1 MSIEK
6 QVDLTLRDEEFLVG
20 GLLVKPSAIYEACEV
35 VTARDFF
42 SDGFG
47 KVFSAIHV
55 LSSMGVPLELSNICQ
70 ELHRVGAVDAM
81 GGPAKLAEMLRTAV
95 PAHVRYYAEEV
106 AKWSRRRKL
115 AAMVEEFAEEI
126 RTDVSFDPDRIAEEM
141 SSAALIV
148 GDMGGDSQKDC
159 EQIVFAKIEKL
170 EGLRKSGR
178 SPVLKTGINAFD
190 SMMMGGMPNGYIT
203 IGARPSIG
211 KSALG
216 MEIALRVAQVEK
228 VPTLFVSVEM
238 SLDDCGSRLALRDT
252 SATMQ
257 DLNYLSFSD
266 HQLTEMMGTLY
277 GFKGVPCEVWHCPGA
292 SVAKIESR
300 IRTDMAKR
308 GTKLVVIDYIQLV
321 KAQKGIADRRLQVSY
336 VSNEIARMSKAY
348 DISIVSLAQVGRT
361 AEGQLPTLADLKETG
376 SIEEDSDVVLFLHRE
391 DRGSESMTCQV
402 GKFRNGRIAACDLKM
417 VRGKVVGM
425 EERTGNFDDFG
436 GQQ

>member
-42 SDGFG
+42 SDGFC

-70 ELHRVGAVDAM
+70 ELHKVGAVDAI

-115 AAMVEEFAEEI
+115 AAMIEDFAEEI
-126 RTDVSFDPDRIAEEM
+126 RTDVSFDPDRIADEM

-148 GDMGGDSQKDC
+148 GDMGGDSQMDC
-159 EQIVFAKIEKL
+159 EKIVFAKIEKL
-170 EGLRKSGR
+170 EALRKSGR

-190 SMMMGGMPNGYIT
+190 SMMMGGVPSGYIT

-292 SVAKIESR
+292 SIAKIESR

-321 KAQKGIADRRLQVSY
+321 KAQKGITDRRLQVSY

>member
-1 MSIEK
+1 MTIEK
-6 QVDLTLRDEEFLVG
+6 QIDLTLRDEEFLVG
-20 GLLVKPSAIYEACEV
+20 GLLVKPASIYEACEV

-70 ELHRVGAVDAM
+70 ELHKVKAVDSI
-81 GGPAKLAEMLRTAV
+81 GGPAKFAEMLRTAV
-95 PAHVRYYAEEV
+95 PGHVRYYAEEV

-115 AAMVEEFAEEI
+115 AALIDDFANEI
-126 RTDVSFDPDRIAEEM
+126 RTDVTFDPDRIADEM

-148 GDMGGDSQKDC
+148 GDMGSDAQKDC

-170 EGLRKSGR
+170 EALRKAGK
-178 SPVLKTGINAFD
+178 SPVLKTGVNAFD

-216 MEIALRVAQVEK
+216 MEIALRVSQVEK

-266 HQLTEMMGTLY
+266 HQLSEMLGTLY

-292 SVAKIESR
+292 SIAKIESR

-321 KAQKGIADRRLQVSY
+321 KSQKGITDRRLQVSH

-361 AEGQLPTLADLKETG
+361 AEGQMPTLADLKETG

-425 EERTGNFDDFG
+425 EERTGNFNDFG
-436 GQQ
+436 VQ

>member
-20 GLLVKPSAIYEACEV
+20 GLLVKPSAIYEACEA

-55 LSSMGVPLELSNICQ
+55 LSSMGVPLELANICQ
-70 ELHRVGAVDAM
+70 ELHKVGAVDAI

-115 AAMVEEFAEEI
+115 AAMVEDFAEEI
-126 RTDVSFDPDRIAEEM
+126 RTDVSFDPDRIADEM

-148 GDMGGDSQKDC
+148 GDMGGDSQMDC
-159 EQIVFAKIEKL
+159 EKIVFAKIEKL
-170 EGLRKSGR
+170 EALRKSGR

-292 SVAKIESR
+292 SIAKIESR

-321 KAQKGIADRRLQVSY
+321 KAQKGITDRRLQVSY

-425 EERTGNFDDFG
+425 EERTGNFNDFG

>member
-1 MSIEK
+1 MSLDKQIEM
-6 QVDLTLRDEEFLVG
+6 TLRDEEFLVG
-20 GLLVKPSAIYEACEV
+20 GLLVKPASIYEACEV

-47 KVFSAIHV
+47 KVFSSIQV
-55 LSSMGVPLELSNICQ
+55 LSSMGVPLELANICQ
-70 ELHRVGAVDAM
+70 ELQKVKAVDAI
-81 GGPAKLAEMLRTAV
+81 GGPAKFAEMLRTAV
-95 PAHVRYYAEEV
+95 PGHVRYYAEEV

-115 AAMVEEFAEEI
+115 AVMIDDFANEI
-126 RTDVSFDPDRIAEEM
+126 RTDVSFDPDRIADEM
-141 SSAALIV
+141 SLAALVV
-148 GDMGGDSQKDC
+148 GDMGSDSQRDC

-170 EGLRKSGR
+170 EALRKSGK
-178 SPVLKTGINAFD
+178 SPVLKTGISAFD
-190 SMMMGGMPNGYIT
+190 SMLMGGMPNGYIT

-216 MEIALRVAQVEK
+216 MEVALRVAQVEK

-257 DLNYLSFSD
+257 DLNYLSFTD
-266 HQLTEMMGTLY
+266 DQLNEMLGTLY
-277 GFKGVPCEVWHCPGA
+277 AFKGVPCEVWHCPGA
-292 SVAKIESR
+292 SIAKIESR

-321 KAQKGIADRRLQVSY
+321 KAQKGITDRRLQVSH

-348 DISIVSLAQVGRT
+348 DISIISLAQVGRT
-361 AEGQLPTLADLKETG
+361 AEGQMPTLADLKETG

-417 VRGKVVGM
+417 LRGKVVGM
-425 EERTGNFDDFG
+425 EERSGNFNDF
-436 GQQ
+436 

>member
-1 MSIEK
+1 MI
-6 QVDLTLRDEEFLVG
+6 
-20 GLLVKPSAIYEACEV
+20 
-35 VTARDFF
+35 
-42 SDGFG
+42 
-47 KVFSAIHV
+47 
-55 LSSMGVPLELSNICQ
+55 
-70 ELHRVGAVDAM
+70 
-81 GGPAKLAEMLRTAV
+81 RTAV
-95 PAHVRYYAEEV
+95 PHHVRYYAEEV

-115 AAMVEEFAEEI
+115 AVMIDDFAQEI
-126 RTDVSFDPDRIAEEM
+126 RTDVSFDPDRIADEM

-148 GDMGGDSQKDC
+148 GDMGSDSQKDC

-170 EGLRKSGR
+170 EALRKAGK
-178 SPVLKTGINAFD
+178 SPVLKTGIPAFD
-190 SMMMGGMPNGYIT
+190 AMLMGGMPNGYIT

-238 SLDDCGSRLALRDT
+238 TLDDCGSRLTLRDT

-257 DLNYLSFSD
+257 DLNYLSFTD
-266 HQLTEMMGTLY
+266 AQLSEMMGTLY
-277 GFKGVPCEVWHCPGA
+277 AFKGVPCEVWHCPGA
-292 SVAKIESR
+292 SIAKIESR

-321 KAQKGIADRRLQVSY
+321 KAQKGISDRRLQVSH

-348 DISIVSLAQVGRT
+348 DISIISLAQVGRT
-361 AEGQLPTLADLKETG
+361 AEGQMPTLADLKETG

-417 VRGKVVGM
+417 LRGKVVGM
-425 EERTGNFDDFG
+425 EERSGNFNDF
-436 GQQ
+436 